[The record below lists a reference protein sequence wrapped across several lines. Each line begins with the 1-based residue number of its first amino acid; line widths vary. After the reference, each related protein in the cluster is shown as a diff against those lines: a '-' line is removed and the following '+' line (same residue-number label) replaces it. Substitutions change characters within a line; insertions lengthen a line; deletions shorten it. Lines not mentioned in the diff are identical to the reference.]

1 MKMMIN
7 TDDQTIYH
15 VAVPSPLRRL
25 FDYLA
30 PEQLQNASCNK
41 ILQPGTR
48 VLVPFGKRVLVG
60 IIVGNSK
67 TSSIPISRLKFIKS
81 IIDTE
86 PLIPKHL
93 FDLYIWAAKYYHNP
107 IGDSLFQSIPNLLRK
122 GKELPSL
129 ETQCWM
135 LTKQGIELPLKDLS
149 RSPRKREFI
158 SWLKENKAITI
169 EEIKQKKISPSTLK
183 KLTEEKLI
191 LLSSLPENSYHFKD
205 KISLAEKPQ
214 NLYPE
219 QQKALKSISMEGFNA
234 YLLFGETGSGK
245 TEVYLQAI
253 EKIVFSG
260 KQALVLIPEISLTP
274 QTLSRFQNRFDTL
287 IVVLHSKLTDKER
300 AFAWNMARMG
310 KASIIIGTRSAIF
323 TPLKFPGLII
333 IDEEHDSSYKQQEG
347 YRYSA
352 RDLGVI
358 RAQKESIP
366 IILGSAT
373 PSMESLNNCIENR
386 YTKLILSCRPEKSS
400 RPNWLPVNIRKS
412 QLINGFSQEL
422 IESIKKAL
430 FEGDQVL
437 IFLNRRGFSPTLTCY
452 NCGWISNCPNCEVR
466 LTVHKKPSRLLCHH
480 CEYTIQVPSM
490 CPSCN
495 SSHLE
500 FIGQGTERIEDTL
513 EALFPKIPILRVDR
527 DTTRNKTAIKDV
539 LSTIHSGESCI
550 LVGTQMLAKGH
561 HFPNVTL
568 VAILDADGG
577 LFSPDFRAPEKM
589 GQLITQV
596 AGRSGRGEKQGS
608 VILQSNYCDHPF
620 ISSLIFQ
627 NYQNFI
633 DEISKERE
641 LSSLPPFSHM
651 ALVRAESISNEDAI
665 NFLKY
670 CRKQAENI
678 LSPNKITTY
687 LGPLPALM
695 EKRNGR
701 FRYIF
706 SIYCKDRK
714 KIQKLL
720 EKLCHRVDFSP
731 LAKRVRWSIDVDPQD
746 IS

>member
-1 MKMMIN
+1 
-7 TDDQTIYH
+7 
-15 VAVPSPLRRL
+15 
-25 FDYLA
+25 
-30 PEQLQNASCNK
+30 
-41 ILQPGTR
+41 
-48 VLVPFGKRVLVG
+48 
-60 IIVGNSK
+60 
-67 TSSIPISRLKFIKS
+67 
-81 IIDTE
+81 
-86 PLIPKHL
+86 
-93 FDLYIWAAKYYHNP
+93 LYIWAAKYYHNP

-122 GKELPSL
+122 GKKLPSL

-135 LTKQGIELPLKDLS
+135 LTKEGIELTLKDLS

-158 SWLKENKAITI
+158 SWLREKKAVTI
-169 EEIKQKKISPSTLK
+169 EEVKQKKISSSILK
-183 KLTEEKLI
+183 KLTKEKLI
-191 LLSSLPENSYHFKD
+191 FLSSLPKNSYHFKD

-214 NLYPE
+214 DLYPE
-219 QQKALKSISMEGFNA
+219 QQKALKSISLKGFNA

-274 QTLSRFQNRFDTL
+274 QTLSRFENRFDTP

-300 AFAWNMARMG
+300 AFGWNMARMG

-386 YTKLILSCRPEKSS
+386 YTKLILSCRPGKSS
-400 RPNWLPVNIRKS
+400 RPSWLPVNIRKS

-550 LVGTQMLAKGH
+550 LIGTQMLAKGH

-577 LFSPDFRAPEKM
+577 LFSPDFRAPERM

-620 ISSLIFQ
+620 ISSLVFQ
-627 NYQNFI
+627 DYQNFI
-633 DEISKERE
+633 DEITKERQ
-641 LSSLPPFSHM
+641 LSGLPPFSHM
-651 ALVRAESISNEDAI
+651 ALVRAESISNENAI
-665 NFLKY
+665 NFLEY

-678 LSPNKITTY
+678 LPPNKIITY
-687 LGPLPALM
+687 LGPLPAPM

-714 KIQKLL
+714 QIQKLL
-720 EKLCHRVDFSP
+720 KKLCERVDVTP
-731 LAKRVRWSIDVDPQD
+731 LAKRIRWSIDVDPQD
-746 IS
+746 IN